1 MIRRDYIMR
10 IVQEMAQVLARVI
23 ALKNRQEYD
32 QAMREIGAALRQ
44 LQDAPQDTA
53 AEPSLDDWIRLCH
66 QHGPA
71 ASGLMTAV
79 AHLLAEQGEML
90 SRQGQVKA
98 AHQANTLALGLAL
111 DTLLSG
117 ETFVSAELLGHIDRL
132 MDLTWNSLT
141 DGGVWRRLIEYH
153 EARGRYAQAED
164 ALFAWHTTGD
174 RASEQAGLAFFAR
187 LRALPDG
194 ELMRGNLPR
203 EEVEQGRR
211 EFILRRSESNDP
223 ESC

>member
-44 LQDAPQDTA
+44 LQDAPSGTTG
-53 AEPSLDDWIRLCH
+53 EPSLDDWIALCH

-71 ASGLMTAV
+71 ASGLMTAI
-79 AHLLAEQGEML
+79 AQLLAEQGEML
-90 SRQGQVKA
+90 ARQGREKA
-98 AHQANTLALGLAL
+98 AHRADTLALGLTL

-117 ETFVSAELLGHIDRL
+117 ETFVSAELLDRIDRL
-132 MDLTWNSLT
+132 TELTWNSLT
-141 DGGVWRRLIEYH
+141 DGGVWKRLIGYY

-164 ALFAWHTTGD
+164 ALFAWRATGD
-174 RASEQAGLAFFAR
+174 LASEPAGLAFFAR
-187 LRALPDG
+187 LSALPDD
-194 ELMRGNLPR
+194 ELTRGNLPR
-203 EEVEQGRR
+203 AEVEEGRR
-211 EFILRRSESNDP
+211 EFEKKRNGPTGP
-223 ESC
+223 ESG